1 MRATVLEGFIDGVAR
16 MEKSLNGGLAML
28 LHGDRDR
35 DWNGLCT
42 GCCAGAQASLF
53 SCLSALRYPL
63 MVEKWS
69 HDCFCSFCFLGWIL
83 FCACC
88 FFESIDDGALIH
100 W

>member
-1 MRATVLEGFIDGVAR
+1 MPRSWTGHDGVIDGVAR
-16 MEKSLNGGLAML
+16 MEKSLNGGLLEML

-63 MVEKWS
+63 LVERWS
-69 HDCFCSFCFLGWIL
+69 HDCFHSFFLVGLCIVPVASSSQ
-83 FCACC
+83 FMM
-88 FFESIDDGALIH
+88 GP
-100 W
+100 